1 MSKFV
6 KAEMDGSL
14 KINVQTELFEKVKQS
29 HTWFKNRRMG
39 GFMMFVLA
47 ASDIAGFWQIGGD
60 TLSDIFPIRALIII
74 AFTSAFEIA
83 PLYLGYAL
91 SLKSYG
97 FGKKIH
103 NKIIVLSLI
112 AFLIGSIVNG
122 VYRFKT
128 MDIAYGQTLNDGT
141 RQTMP
146 VAFPATVLLTFMPV
160 STSIVNIVIGC
171 LVFDP
176 LYFDLIQLKKRLSIL
191 QEKKR
196 QLEVCIEEI
205 KKDNELEKIAREEIK
220 TQYKNAKKE
229 LEIAKEHLKNYVKII
244 SST

>member
-14 KINVQTELFEKVKQS
+14 KINVQSELFEKVKQS

-39 GFMMFVLA
+39 GAMMLGLA
-47 ASDIAGFWQIGGD
+47 ASDIVGFIQIAEG
-60 TLSDIFPIRALIII
+60 TLTNQPLARVLIVI
-74 AFTSAFEIA
+74 AFTASFEIA

-103 NKIIVLSLI
+103 NKIIVFCIL
-112 AFLIGSIVNG
+112 AFLIGIIVNG
-122 VYRFKT
+122 IYRFTT
-128 MDIAYGQTLNDGT
+128 MDIAYVRTFEDGT
-141 RQTMP
+141 QVTLP
-146 VAFPATVLLTFMPV
+146 VALPATVLLTFMPI

-176 LYFDLIQLKKRLSIL
+176 LYYDLVQLKKRLSVL
-191 QEKKR
+191 QEKRR
-196 QLEVCIEEI
+196 QLEVRIEEI
-205 KKDNELEKIAREEIK
+205 EKDNELEIK
-220 TQYKNAKKE
+220 AKKE
-229 LEIAKEHLKNYVKII
+229 IDTEYKNVKNELKIAKKSLKNYVKII